1 MKQTLTFTKEIPFR
15 THVSEIVSM
24 TLEHD
29 IKLNDQ
35 YILSGDILVKGEY
48 KLTKHSQI
56 ANSFSEKLPVDIAF
70 TDEYDISDATVEIE
84 TFDYTIENHDVVKV
98 TVNLGIYGL
107 KEKEKEVK
115 VEINDIHP
123 EESAHIETEE
133 DLLTLERK
141 GFDDLNMNNN
151 FDNFDDNFDNNFDQS
166 AKKID
171 LKGYEEEVIPVDE
184 VLDKNSFKE
193 SIFNSITFDDK
204 DEEFVKYI
212 VYVLQDGDTIDAI
225 VEKYEIT
232 YQDLIKY
239 NDLEN
244 IGVRDKIII
253 PTSYND

>member
-1 MKQTLTFTKEIPFR
+1 M
-15 THVSEIVSM
+15 
-24 TLEHD
+24 
-29 IKLNDQ
+29 
-35 YILSGDILVKGEY
+35 
-48 KLTKHSQI
+48 
-56 ANSFSEKLPVDIAF
+56 
-70 TDEYDISDATVEIE
+70 
-84 TFDYTIENHDVVKV
+84 
-98 TVNLGIYGL
+98 
-107 KEKEKEVK
+107 K

-151 FDNFDDNFDNNFDQS
+151 FDNFDDNLMITLINLQKDWF
-166 AKKID
+166 KR
-171 LKGYEEEVIPVDE
+171 LWRRVIPVDE

-244 IGVRDKIII
+244 ISVGDKIII